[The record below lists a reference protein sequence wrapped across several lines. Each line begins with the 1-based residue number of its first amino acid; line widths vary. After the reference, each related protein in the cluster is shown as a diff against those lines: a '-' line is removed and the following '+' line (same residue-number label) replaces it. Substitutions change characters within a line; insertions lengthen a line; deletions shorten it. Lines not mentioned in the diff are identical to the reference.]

1 MNIHGFQLH
10 PKVAIYVVKQLKNDS
25 FRQGLYVSI
34 ISEQS
39 ERIEGPVQCY
49 RCGEI
54 FESMELVKE
63 HQTEKYQVARK
74 SAYGK
79 ERPIQCHVCKYMFE
93 TEEKK
98 SYHMCRSV
106 GGSKLA
112 KTQRPPRKLL
122 RSVNIEN
129 NLQCPQLAKKTNEK
143 TKKIDLTV
151 L

>member
-1 MNIHGFQLH
+1 MILH
-10 PKVAIYVVKQLKNDS
+10 NQSHANEYVP
-25 FRQGLYVSI
+25 I

-63 HQTEKYQVARK
+63 HQTEKYKVFRK

-93 TEEKK
+93 SEEKK

-106 GGSKLA
+106 W
-112 KTQRPPRKLL
+112 LL
-122 RSVNIEN
+122 SFYFGVGLNRTGHMSFLTGQDRAPKCLTRLN
-129 NLQCPQLAKKTNEK
+129 P
-143 TKKIDLTV
+143 DLYF
-151 L
+151 

>member
-1 MNIHGFQLH
+1 MILH
-10 PKVAIYVVKQLKNDS
+10 DQSHANEYV
-25 FRQGLYVSI
+25 FI

-106 GGSKLA
+106 GLSSSYFGGVKVSWLKLSI
-112 KTQRPPRKLL
+112 L
-122 RSVNIEN
+122 RGNY
-129 NLQCPQLAKKTNEK
+129 
-143 TKKIDLTV
+143 
-151 L
+151 

>member
-1 MNIHGFQLH
+1 MNIL
-10 PKVAIYVVKQLKNDS
+10 
-25 FRQGLYVSI
+25 LYVSI

-98 SYHMCRSV
+98 SYHMCRSD
-106 GGSKLA
+106 GLLKFYFRGSKFL
-112 KTQRPPRKLL
+112 
-122 RSVNIEN
+122 S
-129 NLQCPQLAKKTNEK
+129 NEK
-143 TKKIDLTV
+143 FSVTRIFLRLILIFRVCALHKMNNCY
-151 L
+151 

>member
-1 MNIHGFQLH
+1 MILNNQSH
-10 PKVAIYVVKQLKNDS
+10 ANE
-25 FRQGLYVSI
+25 YVSI

-63 HQTEKYQVARK
+63 HQTEKYKVFRK

-93 TEEKK
+93 SEEKK

-106 GGSKLA
+106 GLLSFCFGVGLNRIGA
-112 KTQRPPRKLL
+112 YEFPDRTGPDTQMSDQTESGL
-122 RSVNIEN
+122 RF
-129 NLQCPQLAKKTNEK
+129 
-143 TKKIDLTV
+143 LTFSHCYFRTF
-151 L
+151 

>member
-1 MNIHGFQLH
+1 MLINT
-10 PKVAIYVVKQLKNDS
+10 
-25 FRQGLYVSI
+25 YVSI

-63 HQTEKYQVARK
+63 HQTEKYKVFRK

-93 TEEKK
+93 SEEKK

-106 GGSKLA
+106 GLSSSYFGGSKFLS
-112 KTQRPPRKLL
+112 KEIIKCQ
-122 RSVNIEN
+122 
-129 NLQCPQLAKKTNEK
+129 
-143 TKKIDLTV
+143 
-151 L
+151 